1 MATGHE
7 VAERGVAEHEAAG
20 HEAAAAG
27 GDRKLTLSLP
37 APVIRQLRQRMAAED
52 TTVRAL
58 VLEAL
63 SRAGYRV
70 PPAEIR
76 DRRRGTRLPRA
87 TAVRA

>member
-7 VAERGVAEHEAAG
+7 AGDREVGG
-20 HEAAAAG
+20 HEAAAGGG

-37 APVIRQLRQRMAAED
+37 AAVIRQLRQRMASED

-76 DRRRGTRLPRA
+76 DRRRGGRVRRA
-87 TAVRA
+87 APARA